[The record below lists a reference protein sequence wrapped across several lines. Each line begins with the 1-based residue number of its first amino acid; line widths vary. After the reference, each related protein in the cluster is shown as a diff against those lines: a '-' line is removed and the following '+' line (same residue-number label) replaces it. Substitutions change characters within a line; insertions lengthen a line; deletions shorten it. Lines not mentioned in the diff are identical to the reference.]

1 MRKLLLFDVDGTLL
15 SAGKPGRRVFGDALR
30 SVFGTSGDLDGF
42 KFEGKLDPNIV
53 AELMRDAGVTE
64 ELIAARRFEAL
75 ERYLDHLEEALATDK
90 PVMKPGVVPLLES
103 LMREP
108 GIVMA
113 LLTGNLM
120 RGARIKLQATGLWD
134 HFSFGIWG
142 DEAERRVDL
151 GAVALRRAEERTGI
165 RFAGSECVIVGD
177 SRHDVEC
184 GLALGGRV
192 VAVATG
198 TTSEDDLRHAGA
210 HVVLRDFSDL
220 SATREA
226 ILG

>member
-1 MRKLLLFDVDGTLL
+1 MRKLILFDVDGTLL
-15 SAGKPGRRVFGDALR
+15 SAGTPGRRVFGDALR
-30 SVFGTSGDLDGF
+30 AVFGTSGDLDGF
-42 KFEGKLDPNIV
+42 RFEGKLDPIIV
-53 AELMRDAGVTE
+53 TELMREALVDEA
-64 ELIAARRFEAL
+64 LIAARRMEAL
-75 ERYLDHLEEALATDK
+75 EIYLDHLETALAEHK
-90 PVMKPGVVPLLES
+90 PVLKPGVVPLLDS
-103 LMREP
+103 VRKEP
-108 GIVMA
+108 GVVNA

-120 RGARIKLQATGLWD
+120 RGARIKLEAVGLWD
-134 HFSFGIWG
+134 QFAFGIWG

-151 GAVALRRAEERTGI
+151 GAVALRRAEEMTGI

-198 TTSEDDLRHAGA
+198 KTSEEDLRRAGA
-210 HVVLRDFSDL
+210 HVVLPDFSDL
-220 SATREA
+220 HTAREA